1 MSTTTM
7 EGPLHTPEVITIIP
21 SSSAPSYRI
30 ETFTQSDLLKQPFLP
45 ELREIINISYYDTTG
60 TSFVKSGPRL
70 TSDTQLAEELE
81 ETGFTATA
89 FAENAIIGTA
99 SLKVYSPDS
108 DGLPWKLPGHFDQ
121 FSADEIFAA
130 SSTVLDSLDDESQNA
145 HCEGEFELV
154 AVAITPDPR
163 YRRKGIGESLA
174 KTCEEELKRR
184 MSLAGR
190 TGLSRSRMML
200 RSVREIQGAYWLK
213 RGFRV
218 VGEQYCPPLTWGYS
232 KGFVLWAMERELSD

>member
-21 SSSAPSYRI
+21 SSLPPSYKI
-30 ETFTQSDLLKQPFLP
+30 ETFTQGDLLKQPFLP
-45 ELREIINISYYDTTG
+45 ELRDIINVSYYDTAD

-70 TSDTQLAEELE
+70 MSDTQLAEELG
-81 ETGFTATA
+81 ETGFIAIV

-99 SLKVYSPDS
+99 SLKVCSPDS
-108 DGLPWKLPGHFDQ
+108 EEPPWKLPGHFEQ
-121 FSADEIFAA
+121 FSADEIFSG
-130 SSTVLDSLDDESQNA
+130 SSTVLDSLHDESQNT
-145 HCEGEFELV
+145 HCEAGFELV

-174 KTCEEELKRR
+174 KTCEDELKRR
-184 MSLAGR
+184 MSLAEC
-190 TGLSRSRMML
+190 TGLSRSCMTL
-200 RSVREIQGAYWLK
+200 RSVREVRGAYWLK

-232 KGFVLWAMERELSD
+232 KGFVLWNMERDLSV

>member
-7 EGPLHTPEVITIIP
+7 EGPLQTPEVITIIP
-21 SSSAPSYRI
+21 SSPAPSYRI
-30 ETFTQSDLLKQPFLP
+30 ETFTQSDLLKQPFLS
-45 ELREIINISYYDTTG
+45 ELRDVINISYCDTAG

-70 TSDTQLAEELE
+70 TSDTQLADELE
-81 ETGFTATA
+81 ETGFTAIA

-99 SLKVYSPDS
+99 SLKVWSPYSEAP
-108 DGLPWKLPGHFDQ
+108 PWKFPGHFEQ

-130 SSTVLDSLDDESQNA
+130 SSTVLDSLHDESQNA
-145 HCEGEFELV
+145 LCEGGFELV

-174 KTCEEELKRR
+174 KACENELKRR
-184 MSLAGR
+184 ISLSGC
-190 TGLSRSRMML
+190 TELSRSCMML
-200 RSVREIQGAYWLK
+200 RTVRELRGAYWLK

-232 KGFVLWAMERELSD
+232 KGFVLWAMEKEISV